1 MVTRRHTHD
10 RLGQLADAL
19 VRADVHGRGGGGF
32 PTATKLRAV
41 AAQRGRPIIVV
52 NAAEGEPLS
61 QKDQYLLTS
70 RADTVLDG
78 ARAAAD
84 ALGADEIIIAV
95 DQGLS
100 VAADALSRETQ
111 TRRELNRRGLRTTVQ
126 TIPSGYVTGQETAL
140 IASLAGGEAKP
151 TLTPPYPFERG
162 LRGRPTL
169 VSNTETYSH
178 IGRVARGSYDG
189 SRLVTVAG
197 AVSEPGLI
205 EITADTTMTAL
216 LNSVGGLTETGSGV
230 LLGVYAGT
238 WARIADV
245 LPLQLDEHV
254 LRERQLTL
262 GAGIVFLLGESACPV
277 AEVARVAKWMA
288 AESAGQC
295 GPCIHG
301 LSAIATALQEL
312 TSRGDR
318 FATYG
323 QIRRWSELV
332 RGRGACAHPDG
343 VARFVTTALD
353 VFAAEFDDHAS
364 HGACERCAVSSALP
378 TPRRHRDQPLIR
390 ASRHLTREAAGTAQG
405 VLP

>member
-1 MVTRRHTHD
+1 MVSRRATND
-10 RLGQLADAL
+10 RLGQLIDAL
-19 VRADVHGRGGGGF
+19 ERAGVHGRGGGGF

-41 AAQRGRPIIVV
+41 AAQRGRPIVVV

-70 RADTVLDG
+70 SAETVLDG

-84 ALGADEIIIAV
+84 ALGADEIVIAI
-95 DQGLS
+95 DHGFS
-100 VAADALSRETQ
+100 VAADALAQAVQNRGD
-111 TRRELNRRGLRTTVQ
+111 LNRRGLRTTIQSV
-126 TIPSGYVTGQETAL
+126 PSGYVTGQETAL

-169 VSNTETYSH
+169 VCNTETYSH
-178 IGRVARGSYDG
+178 VGRVARGTYDG

-197 AVSEPGLI
+197 AVSYPGLI
-205 EITADTTMTAL
+205 EITPETTMTAL
-216 LNSVGGLTETGSGV
+216 LQSAGGLAETVHGV
-230 LLGVYAGT
+230 LLGGYAGT
-238 WARIADV
+238 WVRIADV
-245 LPLQLDEHV
+245 APLQLDEQV
-254 LRERQLTL
+254 LREHRLTL
-262 GAGIVFLLGESACPV
+262 GPGIVFLLGDSACPV
-277 AEVARVAKWMA
+277 AEVARIAKWMA

-301 LSAIATALQEL
+301 LGAIATALQEL

-332 RGRGACAHPDG
+332 QNRGACAHPDG

-353 VFAAEFDDHAS
+353 VFTAEFDDHAR

-378 TPRRHRDQPLIR
+378 TPRRRRKAPLIQ
-390 ASRHLTREAAGTAQG
+390 ASRQVTLAGVRGQG
-405 VLP
+405 ALR